1 MQFFGPHVFIMY
13 LHDIVYTCKGKHSRQ
28 SANFKEKE
36 LEQDSNPRS
45 PAYQAGA
52 LTTEPR
58 TCILPVMQVHTSI
71 LCSLISRLC
80 ILLTVCIVR
89 TINIP

>member
-1 MQFFGPHVFIMY
+1 MQFFGPHVIIMY

-52 LTTEPR
+52 LSTEA
-58 TCILPVMQVHTSI
+58 TYMHTPSNESAHI
-71 LCSLISRLC
+71 Y
-80 ILLTVCIVR
+80 TV
-89 TINIP
+89 